1 MRAFQHAGLEG
12 LDAFDEIIDVRSPA
26 EHALDRIPGAAN
38 CPVLDDAERARVGTA
53 YKQVS
58 PFVARKMGAALVAR
72 NIAHHLETR
81 FASREPGWR
90 PLVYCWRGG
99 KRSEAMAHVLRE
111 VGWKALTLQ
120 GGYQQY
126 RRDLLA
132 AMEGLPGRLRFQVVC
147 GPTGSGK
154 SRLLQAL
161 AARGA
166 QVLDLEALAR
176 HRGSLLGDIPGDP
189 QPSQKMFES
198 LAWDVLRRFDPR
210 LPVFV
215 EAESARIGVLRVPV
229 ALHAAM
235 RAGEAIVLEVPI
247 EARVGFLLQEY
258 RHLLDDASWLKH
270 KLLRLAG
277 LQSNRT
283 VAQWI
288 GQVDA
293 GDWQSLVAS
302 LLATHYDPAYRRSLA
317 ANYPAAS
324 RTLRLDDLAPASL
337 DALARALAGAIAPPA
352 EAALAR

>member
-1 MRAFQHAGLEG
+1 MKEFQHAGLAG
-12 LDAFDEIIDVRSPA
+12 IDAFDEIIDVRSPA
-26 EHALDRIPGAAN
+26 EYTLDRIPGAAN
-38 CPVLDDAERARVGTA
+38 CPVLDNAERARVGTA

-72 NIAHHLETR
+72 NIAHHLEAR
-81 FASREPGWR
+81 FASRESGWR

-99 KRSEAMAHVLRE
+99 KRSEAMAHILRE
-111 VGWKALTLQ
+111 VGWKAMTLQ

-132 AMEGLPGRLRFQVVC
+132 AMESLPGRLCFQVVC

-154 SRLLQAL
+154 SRLLRAL
-161 AARGA
+161 AARDA
-166 QVLDLEALAR
+166 QVLDLEALAC

-198 LAWDVLRRFDPR
+198 LVWDMLRRFDPGQ
-210 LPVFV
+210 PVFV
-215 EAESARIGVLRVPV
+215 EAESARIGALRVPA
-229 ALHAAM
+229 ALHGAM
-235 RAGEAIVLEVPI
+235 RAGEAIVLEVPL

-258 RHLLDDASWLKH
+258 RHLLDDAGWLKH
-270 KLLRLAG
+270 KLLRLAE
-277 LQSNRT
+277 LHSRRT

-293 GDWQSLVAS
+293 GDWEALVGS
-302 LLATHYDPAYRRSLA
+302 LLAAHYDPAYRRSLSA
-317 ANYPAAS
+317 SYPAAS

-337 DALARALAGAIAPPA
+337 DDLARALAGAGTPLA